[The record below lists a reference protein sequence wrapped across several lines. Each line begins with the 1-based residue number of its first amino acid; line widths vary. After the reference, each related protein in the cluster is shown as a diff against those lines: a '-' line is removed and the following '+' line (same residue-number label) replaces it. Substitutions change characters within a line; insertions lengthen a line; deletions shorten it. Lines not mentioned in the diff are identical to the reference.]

1 MELRC
6 GCAKGIEMK
15 NFLTNS
21 ACNGCRP
28 KGMGRRKRYTRPRLM
43 KRMMEERHVARILSA
58 PEGFGKTTLVLE
70 YAESIFGFHNVFWT
84 DCQSPCFLRDL
95 DAGIIADTLIE
106 CGSTGALVVF
116 EDVPYLD
123 DGRATE
129 LSSAFDTLLTNE
141 WEIVATMLPPFDSF
155 AERQPDRVVVEA
167 SDFVVD
173 DAELEAFS
181 HTLRKKSFSRAER
194 VSVLVW
200 GEDDER
206 DAFYRS
212 LKGIEMPAE
221 MRLAMITMLILQ
233 EGDFEDLGEFVR
245 GLKRDTRRFLAR
257 HYPHMGIDLVSEEF
271 HTIDVPIDVISG
283 AYTSSMDAAAEKAGS
298 MSRDAFSIRLA
309 DTLVSKGAYQ
319 RSCETMK
326 ALCSRKRRMSWIE
339 RQNDTFLKVGQ
350 IVPIQDLF
358 ESLGSR
364 PTGLSPRCIVDAAV
378 RLRLLGDKQAA
389 ARMSSRAMSHPD
401 ITFSL
406 GCEAAL
412 VCEEC
417 GQDEHRRHA
426 VKVLEGMAR
435 PVYENQDLPDDDT
448 SLLRHIAASHLAIP
462 QDPMR
467 AVTLMLPYENH
478 LSTCPVALGHILYLL
493 VCASGH
499 TFREGSV
506 AWSRSAREAVCSLVL
521 RCVTVKQEAYQPTLF
536 EALVIDTLSSLTGDV
551 LGSFD
556 WKHTVDNKVVGLSL
570 QRAEWLARRP
580 KRGMASL
587 SSRNNDD
594 KEQSLRYVPEMKV
607 KLFGGMEVR
616 IGGRIIAPGSFKK
629 QKAKTLLAALVL
641 HRGHEVPRQEL
652 LDIMWPSAD
661 WDRAVANFYSLWS
674 VLRKTIADSD
684 GECPYLVRHQ
694 TSCMVDARYVHSDV
708 EDFEEL
714 CRTLMFDTPD
724 PHAWMEVFEQ
734 LSSNFFCDLL
744 PSETD
749 NLYIIGMRAKF
760 KARTVDACVA
770 GANRLC
776 DIDASQTALWFA
788 HAAYELDRTREDV
801 YYALMRSQMMSGR
814 RTSAMET
821 YFAYLKFMGE
831 ELGLE
836 PSKHIV
842 RLYDEI
848 LTSKL

>member
-1 MELRC
+1 M
-6 GCAKGIEMK
+6 
-15 NFLTNS
+15 
-21 ACNGCRP
+21 
-28 KGMGRRKRYTRPRLM
+28 
-43 KRMMEERHVARILSA
+43 ARILSA

-70 YAESIFGFHNVFWT
+70 YAESIFGFHKVFWI

-95 DAGIIADTLIE
+95 DAGIISDTLIE
-106 CGSTGALVVF
+106 CGSAGSLVVF

-123 DGRATE
+123 DGRATG
-129 LSSAFDTLLTNE
+129 LSSVFDALLTNE
-141 WEIVATMLPPFDSF
+141 WEVVATMLPLFDSF
-155 AERQPDRVVVEA
+155 AERQPDRVLLEA
-167 SDFVVD
+167 SDFMVD
-173 DAELEAFS
+173 DTELEAFS
-181 HTLRKKSFSRAER
+181 HAPHRRSLSRAER

-206 DAFYRS
+206 NAFYRS
-212 LKGIEMPAE
+212 LKGTEMPAE

-245 GLKRDTRRFLAR
+245 GMKRDTRRFLAR

-271 HTIDVPIDVISG
+271 HAIDVPIDFISG

-309 DTLVSKGAYQ
+309 DTLVNKGAYG
-319 RSCETMK
+319 RSCEIMK

-339 RQNDTFLKVGQ
+339 CQNNAFLEAGQ
-350 IVPIQDLF
+350 IVPMQDLF
-358 ESLGSR
+358 ESLGHR

-389 ARMSSRAMSHPD
+389 ARMSFRAMSHPE

-406 GCEAAL
+406 GCEAAF

-417 GQDEHRRHA
+417 GQDEYRRHA
-426 VKVLEGMAR
+426 VKVLERTAH
-435 PVYENQDLPDDDT
+435 PVHENQNLPDDDT
-448 SLLRHIAASHLAIP
+448 ALLRHIAASHLSIP
-462 QDPMR
+462 HDPMQ
-467 AVTLMLPYENH
+467 AVSLMLSCEH
-478 LSTCPVALGHILYLL
+478 VLSGCSVALGHMLYLL
-493 VCASGH
+493 SCASGRA
-499 TFREGSV
+499 FREGNAS
-506 AWSRSAREAVCSLVL
+506 WSRSAREAACTLAL
-521 RCVTVKQEAYQPTLF
+521 RCITAEQELRYPTLF
-536 EALVIDTLSSLTGDV
+536 EALIIDALSSLVGDV
-551 LGSFD
+551 LGSSD
-556 WKHTVDNKVVGLSL
+556 WKHAVDNKVLALSL
-570 QRAEWLARRP
+570 QRVEWAARRP
-580 KRGMASL
+580 KKGATSL
-587 SSRNNDD
+587 SFRDNDD
-594 KEQSLRYVPEMKV
+594 KEASLGHVPEMKV

-616 IGGRIIAPGSFKK
+616 IGGRIVAPGSFKK

-652 LDIMWPSAD
+652 LDIMWPSAN

-724 PHAWMEVFEQ
+724 PQAWMEVYER

-788 HAAYELDRTREDV
+788 HAAHELDRTREDV
-801 YYALMRSQMMSGR
+801 YHALMRSQMMSGR

-821 YFAYLKFMGE
+821 YFAYLKFMGD

-848 LTSKL
+848 LTCSE